1 MKNIKPISNAYWLR
15 CGALVTLLFMS
26 TPAFAVYDSG
36 SDGTLGDLILNGDQT
51 EVEIPLP
58 PDGVLHYQSI
68 FIAAGV
74 TVTFKAN
81 DDNTQVVMLATE
93 DVVIDGTIDLNG
105 KPAYY
110 CQDNPPYKGI
120 VWCGGDGGPGGFRG
134 SDQHMF
140 GQGPGGTHNAPT
152 ACNSS
157 SSFCKPEWILL
168 RGGSSGGSPASY
180 ATNCGGGGGAI
191 TIASSGSIFVNGFIG
206 ANGGTQYSSGGK
218 IRLVANTIGGD
229 GLANAQNGAK
239 TNRPG
244 TIKFEAFLYTG
255 TLAANTVLP
264 SPYKAAAPQVA
275 VPYKANQRPQIIIS
289 KVDDQSVTGTSTFP
303 PNVNLIQE
311 KLITVE
317 ITTKYIPVG
326 TIVKLAYRPNGA
338 GAKTTPCAP
347 VTGSFESGTTSGT
360 FTIAKN
366 MTLGAL
372 QAWTD
377 FIPIP

>member
-1 MKNIKPISNAYWLR
+1 MKNINPVSNAHWLR
-15 CGALVTLLFMS
+15 YGTLMTLLFMS

-36 SDGTLGDLILNGDQT
+36 SDGSLGHLILNGDQT
-51 EVEIPLP
+51 EVVIPLP
-58 PDGVLHYQSI
+58 PHGVLHYESI
-68 FIAAGV
+68 FIAEGV

-93 DVVIDGTIDLNG
+93 GVVIDGTIKLNG
-105 KPAYY
+105 KPAYK
-110 CQDNPPYKGI
+110 CNPPYKGI
-120 VWCGGDGGPGGFRG
+120 QWCGGDGGPGGFRG
-134 SDQHMF
+134 SDHNMY
-140 GQGPGGTHNAPT
+140 GQGPGGGQYQPS

-157 SSFCKPEWILL
+157 SSFCKPEWIILH
-168 RGGSSGGSPASY
+168 GGSSGGRPAFVGS
-180 ATNCGGGGGAI
+180 ASGGGGGAI
-191 TIASSGSIFVNGFIG
+191 TIASSGSITVNGLIQ
-206 ANGGTQYSSGGK
+206 ANGGALYSAGGK

-229 GLANAQNGAK
+229 GLANAQNS
-239 TNRPG
+239 TSTTVLG
-244 TIKFEAFLYTG
+244 TIKFEAFLLTG
-255 TLAANTVLP
+255 TLAANTVSP
-264 SPYKAAAPQVA
+264 PPYKAAVPQAA
-275 VPYKANQRPQIIIS
+275 VPYTSNQRPQIIIS

-303 PNVNLIQE
+303 PNVYLIQQ

-326 TIVKLAYRPNGA
+326 TIVKLAYRPNGS
-338 GAKTTPCAP
+338 GKKITPCAP
-347 VTGSFESGTTSGT
+347 VTGTFESGTTTGT